1 MSSSLAGVSST
12 SLDTPNPSSTA
23 IRSVSSVSIGPSDV
37 PLSSST
43 STVPADSTQRPL
55 KSSDG
60 VIEAAPSTA
69 TSSSPRAPTTT
80 ASDMTTKETIGEAP
94 TATPTGGSLT
104 ADEETPTT
112 SIVLVPTSNT
122 SQSALLTS
130 STSSTSPIPTST
142 SVSTQIS
149 SSVVE
154 EIPQLSSSAKVPS
167 SVIPTA
173 TPSTQAPSVATSQ
186 SQNQTPAP
194 KPSPSEASAA
204 PETEA
209 IFPTSPLSPQEQ
221 PSPIVS
227 SQSISPAAQPTD
239 NSVQEPQVFSA
250 ADVAQPSETSAS
262 SSSDSIPKA
271 SSTASIQGNNGF
283 SAQEVSQPTN
293 VAVSAAGANAASSS
307 PASSSPASS
316 SPASTPTPAAS
327 SASSVIPV
335 SVAAPSSISA
345 SLPAS
350 LIIAAPIST
359 PLSAST
365 GVVSGSI
372 PSGTQS
378 NVIAHATS
386 LVSDSTDGIAAI
398 PTATNTSPSSLS
410 GSIISGDSQPTGQ
423 TIADPVSPSTNP
435 STATIVGGTVGGIAA
450 AAFLVVLLWL
460 LRRKLTSRKS
470 QEPSKGGSSKP
481 MAQKLGIATTVDA
494 VKQNF
499 GGNPGSR
506 NVNMNRGNSQ
516 FLDAVTI
523 EPMKTPTFVKSQT
536 PPAAVRKAP
545 SKARKLGLSFDHG
558 KLFNPFSDANALMS
572 GKIPPP
578 SSSILTNPFTDDNMV
593 LPPPVSASNRRRS
606 RGRSLGGI
614 KSFQAPTVPA
624 RPHSVHRESLQSND
638 SFAQRRDKF
647 RSDPFDLE
655 LQSRLAPTPPGIA
668 ASSRG
673 SSVYSN
679 NQLLEDNRDSYTSR
693 YISGSSL
700 GDWANGHPGA
710 GAGGA
715 SGRRDSPTL
724 T

>member
-1 MSSSLAGVSST
+1 MSSSFIGVSST
-12 SLDTPNPSSTA
+12 SLDTPNLSSTT

-37 PLSSST
+37 LLSSST
-43 STVPADSTQRPL
+43 STFAADLTQRPL
-55 KSSDG
+55 TSSEG
-60 VIEAAPSTA
+60 VIETAPSTA

-80 ASDMTTKETIGEAP
+80 ASDMTTKEITGEAP
-94 TATPTGGSLT
+94 TATPTDGSLT
-104 ADEETPTT
+104 ADDETPTT
-112 SIVLVPTSNT
+112 SIIPVPTSNT
-122 SQSALLTS
+122 SQAALL
-130 STSSTSPIPTST
+130 TSSTSPIPTSA

-149 SSVVE
+149 SSAVE
-154 EIPQLSSSAKVPS
+154 EIPQLSSSTKVSS

-173 TPSTQAPSVATSQ
+173 TPSTQAPSIAPSQ
-186 SQNQTPAP
+186 SQNQTPTP
-194 KPSPSEASAA
+194 KSSPSEASAA

-209 IFPTSPLSPQEQ
+209 IFPTSPPAPQEQ

-250 ADVAQPSETSAS
+250 ADVAQPSETSIS
-262 SSSDSIPKA
+262 SSSNPIPKA
-271 SSTASIQGNNGF
+271 SSTASIQGDNGF

-307 PASSSPASS
+307 PAS
-316 SPASTPTPAAS
+316 TPTPAAS
-327 SASSVIPV
+327 SVSPVVPV

-350 LIIAAPIST
+350 LIIAAPLST

-365 GVVSGSI
+365 RVVSGSI
-372 PSGTQS
+372 PTGTQS

-386 LVSDSTDGIAAI
+386 LVSDSTDGIAVI

-410 GSIISGDSQPTGQ
+410 GSMISGDSQPTGQ

-470 QEPSKGGSSKP
+470 QEPNKGGSSKP
-481 MAQKLGIATTVDA
+481 MAQKLGIATTLDA

-499 GGNPGSR
+499 GGKPGAR

-516 FLDAVTI
+516 FLDAVTV
-523 EPMKTPTFVKSQT
+523 EPMKTPTYVKSQT

-578 SSSILTNPFTDDNMV
+578 SSSILANPFTDDNMV
-593 LPPPVSASNRRRS
+593 LPPPVSAANRRRS

-655 LQSRLAPTPPGIA
+655 LESRLAPTPPGIA

-710 GAGGA
+710 GAGSA
-715 SGRRDSPTL
+715 AGRRDSPTL
-724 T
+724 S